1 LVEIIL
7 SEKGNILSKTIPPL
21 LIILIVVNT
30 IAIGVI
36 SDQQRNDATQLNV
49 AGIQRMMIRDIEL
62 HVLQINLTHDQTYI
76 NDLEGDLVIFQSNHD
91 DLHHGNK
98 KRNIAPL
105 RSETSIQKWEEIDLE
120 WNILKTRL
128 LEIKYSNY
136 SLRTDDISFIHNQ
149 GEFIIGLQD
158 DLVFILENESNNRH
172 DTVFVISVILSLLI
186 ILIIVI
192 IILQYRIISL
202 KNLEITKSNTK
213 LYTDQ
218 IRYQRLFDVSNDG
231 IIVLN
236 EQGTTIDYNQK
247 ILSLLGFDEV
257 EILNNNIRNYW
268 IKDNDKLDDLFHRFL
283 NDQDLLEVD
292 TIFQDKDGEH
302 LYVSIKLISL
312 MRNNQKVIYL
322 IIQDNTDHIL
332 FEEEKIELTKQL
344 FQTQKL
350 EVMGRFAGE
359 ISHEINNLLTI
370 VSGQLD
376 LITLNLN
383 DVDYVRKCVEDLREV
398 VSTYSMMANRLL
410 DLSKNKDTEQN
421 LVNLGDITNNTMKL
435 VRSIIPKS
443 ISFTYIDSNEYYPV
457 FLNSGLYNQVLL
469 NLINNSVDAMPNG
482 GKLEIIVKKATIED
496 LNVFESIELPVN
508 EYIMIK
514 IIDSGE
520 GINEELKGKIFESFF
535 TTKSKGTG
543 LGLSIVHNIITTFK
557 GFITF
562 ISRKNFGTVFF
573 IILPLQKL

>member
-1 LVEIIL
+1 MVEIIL

>member
-1 LVEIIL
+1 M